1 MRRVAVI
8 GTGHSKFCFNSPK
21 TSVEMLAEVA
31 MDAINEAN
39 ITPKDIQAVNVGN
52 VLGDFEEG
60 QGMVQS
66 FFANDIGCFNVAA
79 SRFEGACASGS
90 MAVRDAVMWVASGY
104 YDIMVV
110 GGVEKCTA
118 MNTGLA
124 TRTFAMFGDSRYE
137 FPAGF
142 TFPAV
147 FALLSHLYSSKYNIP
162 LATLKEQMAAV
173 SVQSHEYAMKNPNAQ
188 IQKALSKEDVL
199 KSFTVSSPIQ
209 LQDACPFSDGAA
221 AIVIASEEM
230 AKKLVKKP
238 IYFAGIG
245 QTSSGKLSSQHKF
258 LPRIRARELASEQ
271 SYRMAGLTPQDMD
284 VCELHDCFSIAAMIA
299 AEGLG
304 FFEFGKSGEAWENG
318 ATKIGGKIPI
328 NISGGLKAKGHP
340 IGATGVSQ
348 VYEITRQLR
357 GDMIDQGRQVEGAK
371 NGIIDTLGGDGVLI
385 SMILTNQ

>member
-8 GTGHSKFCFNSPK
+8 GTGHSKFMFNSPK
-21 TSVEMLAEVA
+21 TSVEMLSEVA

-39 ITPKDIQAVNVGN
+39 LKPKDIQAVFVGN

-66 FFANDIGCFNVAA
+66 FFANDIGCFNVPA

-90 MAVRDAVMWVASGY
+90 MAVRDAFMWVASGY
-104 YDIMVV
+104 YDIVLV
-110 GGVEKCTA
+110 GGVEKATA
-118 MNTGLA
+118 MGTGLA

-137 FPAGF
+137 YPCGF

-147 FALLSHLYSSKYNIP
+147 FALLAHLYSSKYGVP
-162 LATLKEQMAAV
+162 LEKLKEQMAAV

-188 IQKALSKEDVL
+188 FHKLITKEDVL
-199 KSFTVSSPIQ
+199 NSFTVSSPIQ
-209 LQDACPFSDGAA
+209 LHDACPFSDGAA
-221 AIVIASEEM
+221 AVVLASEEV

-238 IYFAGIG
+238 VYFAGVG
-245 QTSSGKLSSQHKF
+245 QASSGRLSSQYKY
-258 LPRIRARELASEQ
+258 LPRLRARELASEQ
-271 SYRMAGLTPQDMD
+271 AYRMAGLKPRDID
-284 VCELHDCFSIAAMIA
+284 LCELHDCFSIAAIIA

-304 FFEFGKSGEAWENG
+304 FFEFGTAGEAWEKG
-318 ATKIGGKIPI
+318 ETRLGGRIPI

-348 VYEITRQLR
+348 VYEVTRQLR
-357 GDMIDQGRQVEGAK
+357 GDMAEQGRQVDGARY
-371 NGIIDTLGGDGVLI
+371 GMIDTLGGDGVLVNI
-385 SMILTNQ
+385 ILSAE

>member
-8 GTGHSKFCFNSPK
+8 GTGHSQFCFNAAK
-21 TSVEMLAEVA
+21 TQVEMLSEVA
-31 MDAINEAN
+31 MDAIQEAN
-39 ITPKDIQAVNVGN
+39 LTPKDIQAINVGN

-104 YDIMVV
+104 YDIMLV

-118 MNTGLA
+118 MGTGLA

-147 FALLSHLYSSKYNIP
+147 FALLAHLYSSKYNIP
-162 LATLKEQMAAV
+162 LEILKDQMASV

-188 IQKALSKEDVL
+188 IHKMITKEDVL
-199 KSFTVSSPIQ
+199 KSFMVSTPIQ
-209 LQDACPFSDGAA
+209 LNDACPFSDGAA
-221 AIVIASEEM
+221 AVVIASEEV
-230 AKKLVKKP
+230 AKKLTDKP
-238 IYFAGIG
+238 VYFAGIG
-245 QTSSGKLSSQHKF
+245 QSSSGKLSSQYKF
-258 LPRIRARELASEQ
+258 LPRIRARELASQQ
-271 SYRMAGLTPQDMD
+271 SYKMAGLTPEDID
-284 VCELHDCFSIAAMIA
+284 LCELHDCFSIAAMIA
-299 AEGLG
+299 SEGLG
-304 FFEFGKSGEAWENG
+304 FFEYGKSGEAWMNG
-318 ATKIGGKIPI
+318 ETKIGGKIPI

-340 IGATGVSQ
+340 IGSTGVSM
-348 VYEITRQLR
+348 VYEVARQLR
-357 GDMIDQGRQVEGAK
+357 GDMAEQGRQVEGAK
-371 NGIIDTLGGDGVLI
+371 YGMVDTLGGDGVLI
-385 SMILTNQ
+385 NMILTNQ